1 MYSKSDPSIKMMRE
15 FEERSA
21 AFGYQSLIT
30 EALRYS
36 ENLGLTLRLGYLEP
50 RYVKLLER
58 R

>member
-50 RYVKLLER
+50 RYVKL
-58 R
+58 